1 MDILRRPLPIF
12 FVVDAKPYHCLC
24 QYQAALLH
32 PPSFFTPHAP
42 PIDHL
47 IPFPLRPGFLEQS
60 HQRSASAEWSVLALK
75 YSTRHYRQA
84 DHPWIP
90 DRSKDARNLD
100 IEVARSPKPPA
111 RVTQPNISGGVDS
124 GGTGRRGFQS
134 RDQEQ
139 PDSPHPSW

>member
-1 MDILRRPLPIF
+1 VITIMDILRRPLPIF

-60 HQRSASAEWSVLALK
+60 HQRSASAEWSVLASNIRHDIIDKLTIHG
-75 YSTRHYRQA
+75 YQTARRMRETSTSRL
-84 DHPWIP
+84 
-90 DRSKDARNLD
+90 LD
-100 IEVARSPKPPA
+100 L
-111 RVTQPNISGGVDS
+111 
-124 GGTGRRGFQS
+124 QS
-134 RDQEQ
+134 RLHA
-139 PDSPHPSW
+139 SRSRTYLVV